1 MPVRNVAAGLVVKES
16 IVANIPGARID
27 VLELDLSSM
36 ASVRR
41 FASEFESLNLPL
53 NILMYGRTIPSSY
66 FIQYHQRSQTS

>member
-1 MPVRNVAAGLVVKES
+1 MPVRNVAAGLAVKES
-16 IVANIPGARID
+16 IVAKIPVARID

-53 NILMYGRTIPSSY
+53 NILM
-66 FIQYHQRSQTS
+66 